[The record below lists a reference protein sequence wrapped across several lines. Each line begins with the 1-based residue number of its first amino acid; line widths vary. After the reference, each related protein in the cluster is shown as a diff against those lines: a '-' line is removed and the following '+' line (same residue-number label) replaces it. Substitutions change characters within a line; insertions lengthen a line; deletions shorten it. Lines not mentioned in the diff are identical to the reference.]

1 MVETIFEDDNPE
13 TWKWAFR
20 LIAVMQM
27 LWFLLLFDPS
37 SVSAAAM
44 VVDTMVWIWVSSR
57 FMRLSREI
65 DDKAAKQARRVAIS
79 SIGFVLL
86 SAIWRRPIFTDNYD
100 IETALASSYAWFL
113 LANVCI
119 GITYYSI
126 SEIPGLDLIT
136 IDNKVSVTQL
146 FSTAAMLNVFAAL
159 TIVMAS
165 GSETIL
171 SIALAVKIAVV
182 PFLVAFASLRMARAV
197 VEHVDRENKEPVD

>member
-1 MVETIFEDDNPE
+1 MVETIFEGDSPE

-20 LIAVMQM
+20 LVAVMQM